1 MALSAREMA
10 DRARELPIPEPWD
23 LGKFIANIAQMRG
36 RPIHLIG
43 TDTVTAAGSACGLWL
58 VRPDDDVIVYDK
70 NTSAYHIDQI
80 VRHEVG
86 HMILGHDRGMATEQV
101 PRDPVAFFGDAL
113 PDLSTDLIRAVLGR
127 TDFANDQEREA
138 ETFANLIILA
148 GREKAKRRPRPM
160 MRSVFFPN
168 ER

>member
-1 MALSAREMA
+1 MALSAKEMA

-23 LGKFIANIAQMRG
+23 LEKFISNIAKMRE
-36 RPIHLIG
+36 RPIRLIG

-80 VRHEVG
+80 VRHEIG
-86 HMILGHDRGMATEQV
+86 HMILGHDRALVDEQA
-101 PRDPVAFFGDAL
+101 PREPAEIFHTSL
-113 PDLSTDLIRAVLGR
+113 PDLSPDLIRAVLGR
-127 TDFANDQEREA
+127 TDFANEQEREA

-168 ER
+168 EQ